1 MHIISFFVLML
12 KIVFCYKSQEVQRG
26 SDVSLRCDVPLLS
39 NSSTLHW
46 EKDGEQTPNSTLM
59 YNTSAYIILHT
70 VDESSEGKYYCRLMQ
85 DGSVRTVKI
94 HTLNVTSY
102 SQNKRHTIYR
112 QSAHNSDVSLIFKA
126 KQNYHRLR
134 WTWEQRP
141 KSQIDL
147 IAVEKGRAV
156 QIKGPIKP
164 GRNSFTT
171 YSGQFFIFHISPVN
185 FNYSGTYRSITEKSI
200 YTITIL
206 RTIRVSVESPDGVL
220 RIQSVDLT
228 CEVSEVTDSVTL
240 VWLRMEGN
248 RGVLVKQQ
256 NMTEKNTML
265 RLTVNLSKY
274 ESDPL
279 HWQCAVFTEN
289 TLRALAP
296 ITINCTSSNTTA
308 QTESS
313 TVTNQ
318 VINKLFCC
326 VLTLSTG
333 ILLGALLYYCYR
345 KRKSVHSGTQES
357 EPVYMNINHMRH
369 DRGKGSMNKREEI
382 PVTSDS
388 LTYTT
393 IVFNQFRFQT

>member
-102 SQNKRHTIYR
+102 SHGNSKNQTISS
-112 QSAHNSDVSLIFKA
+112 QSSTNTNVSLIC
-126 KQNYHRLR
+126 
-134 WTWEQRP
+134 
-141 KSQIDL
+141 KS
-147 IAVEKGRAV
+147 AM
-156 QIKGPIKP
+156 
-164 GRNSFTT
+164 
-171 YSGQFFIFHISPVN
+171 
-185 FNYSGTYRSITEKSI
+185 
-200 YTITIL
+200 
-206 RTIRVSVESPDGVL
+206 ESPDGVL

-256 NMTEKNTML
+256 NMTEKNTLL

-279 HWQCAVFTEN
+279 HWQCAVYTEN
-289 TLRALAP
+289 TLRALVP

-308 QTESS
+308 QTERS

-318 VINKLFCC
+318 VIRKVFCC
-326 VLTLSTG
+326 VLTLFTG
-333 ILLGALLYYCYR
+333 ILLGALLNYCCR